1 MSAWNAFA
9 TLAARHDDP
18 PCDLGFG
25 LFLCSTSYP
34 TTDRREAT
42 TAASRVSIFERAC
55 QLDTS
60 GHLP

>member
-34 TTDRREAT
+34 TT
-42 TAASRVSIFERAC
+42 
-55 QLDTS
+55 
-60 GHLP
+60 